1 MGVVPP
7 GAGTEAVT
15 AGDDVVPGVL
25 STGMAD
31 VGVATGAVVVVR
43 AGLAALV
50 DACSGLACGRGPGA
64 CVGALLVEGPI
75 VASLFAGSPVAG
87 SPVAGRPV
95 VGSTVVLGRVDA
107 GPVAVGPV
115 VVDPVAVG
123 PVAVGPAVVGP
134 AVVAPV
140 VVGPVAVGSAVVG
153 ATGAAM
159 VVLDD
164 GAIARLTGLVLVRA
178 EALEERARAR
188 WPWLKAG
195 RCARVTVVGRVT
207 GAEGPAGAVSAGRTV

>member
-31 VGVATGAVVVVR
+31 VGVATGAVVVVL

-50 DACSGLACGRGPGA
+50 DACSGLACGRRPGA

-87 SPVAGRPV
+87 SPVAGSPVVGRPV
-95 VGSTVVLGRVDA
+95 VGSTAVVGRVDA

-123 PVAVGPAVVGP
+123 PAVVGP
-134 AVVAPV
+134 A
-140 VVGPVAVGSAVVG
+140 AVGSAVVG